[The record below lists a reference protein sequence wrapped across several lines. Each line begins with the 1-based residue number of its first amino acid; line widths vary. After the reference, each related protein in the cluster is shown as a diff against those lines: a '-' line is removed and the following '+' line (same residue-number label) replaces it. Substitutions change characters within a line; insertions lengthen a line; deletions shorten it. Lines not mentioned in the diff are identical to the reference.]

1 MNSCQGLGMGLGAE
15 VGRYGFKRAT
25 GGILLLMEEGFGP
38 RESES
43 QDTLPTAW
51 I

>member
-1 MNSCQGLGMGLGAE
+1 MGLEAE
-15 VGRYGFKRAT
+15 VGRHGFKRAT
-25 GGILLLMEEGFGP
+25 GEILVLMEEGFGP
-38 RESES
+38 RESKS